1 MDHGPFPVAPT
12 PEAKD
17 ATLRF
22 LKVAQVAAGGAL
34 ILNVVLYG
42 TFLLSINPTNVGYS
56 VHVVFQ
62 NWALVGA
69 FLLAWGCPALTLW
82 GAHGVL
88 RSARAD
94 RCAEARRWLPPFIVL
109 GFLSWIVAGYYLLEA
124 RNLLSAWTLTARKSP
139 AVRSVP

>member
-1 MDHGPFPVAPT
+1 MDRGPLPAVPT
-12 PEAKD
+12 PEAKG

-22 LKVAQVAAGGAL
+22 LKAAQVAAGGAL

-42 TFLLSINPTNVGYS
+42 IFLLSINPTNVGYS
-56 VHVVFQ
+56 VRVVFQ
-62 NWALVGA
+62 SWALVSA
-69 FLLAWGCPALTLW
+69 LLIAWGCPALTLW

-94 RCAEARRWLPPFIVL
+94 RWAEARRWLLPFIVL
-109 GFLSWIVAGYYLLEA
+109 GFISWIVAGYYLLEA
-124 RNLLSAWTLTARKSP
+124 RNLLNAWTLTAQRSP